1 MTVFILVTGIILT
14 LGLIIFTIRMGR
26 LTFASPIIIDQ
37 LRPGQS
43 IYLEEGDYGLWG
55 ETRAFRLNRLLI
67 EKPQLVN
74 SRGDKVTMYYSI
86 AGTHTRSIMGVA
98 RLLLYTFS
106 VPSGDFTFHIE
117 RESPLVDRLA
127 EVTYFIRVKT
137 PLWCRLGFGVGLFAS
152 IASLVATVLLTV
164 FSAIGMI

>member
-1 MTVFILVTGIILT
+1 MTVFILITGIILT
-14 LGLIIFTIRMGR
+14 LSLIIFTIRMGR
-26 LTFASPIIIDQ
+26 LTFASPIIVNQ
-37 LRPGQS
+37 LRPGQT

-55 ETRAFRLNRLLI
+55 ETRAFRFNRLLI
-67 EKPQLVN
+67 EKPQLVDA
-74 SRGDKVTMYYSI
+74 RAEKVMMYYSI

-106 VPSGDFTFHIE
+106 VPSGHFTFQIE
-117 RESPLVDRLA
+117 SESPLVDRLA

-137 PLWCRLGFGVGLFAS
+137 PLWCRMGFALGMFLS